1 MQIGSTEQI
10 QRRIQLAIAWCLEYT
25 PSLDREIQLQ
35 SLRDRFYHDLPC
47 SETLQSTVDEVLMLT
62 SAEIEHPQQIVDL
75 QLLIQARPLLWDRR
89 IGMVYGGATKIKQYV
104 FEAAKLQEIRGA
116 SALLDNINLVDLPAF
131 FHGDEELD
139 PHYFP
144 ECQSAKEYCQR
155 IRAEWLETDDRLA
168 GLAHALIPELIIYST
183 GGNILAFCPAE
194 MVDRLANAIEKR
206 YTSETLTANSC
217 AVGTTFKPLE
227 IKFGLLPDVI
237 SAETFWF
244 EDYRQAYRNSDTQ
257 NFISAYIF
265 PNGEATE
272 EMLWQAFCQRKSF
285 NELTSKLATLFNQ
298 RRSGNATIGRDS
310 RQFPVM
316 FETHPYLRR
325 DGGDKRSAIAQVKL
339 LPDEPWYSEPAAR
352 KRLVGQIAKRDMSTN
367 WYKQIGLQWHPNQEI
382 ETWVTKYKKFLRKQE
397 RADLYF
403 SNLGKADRQQVS
415 EARSLREIGNA
426 CRGFVAYIYADGNNM
441 GGYIQKIKT
450 PQEYQKFSQD
460 IFTATEQSV
469 YKALA
474 THLHPHQLK
483 GLTDPDNENRNG
495 KWIHPFEIITIGGDD
510 VMLVVPADKAL
521 AIAKTLGDEFELH
534 LATIPEYQMS
544 GGEDR
549 SKIHRY
555 RSTEAALSA
564 SSLSMSTGVLIT
576 SETTPIYYAEDL
588 TSQLLKSAKERSK
601 LLKPYGYYGGTVDFL
616 VLKSVTMISSNIKE
630 FRQEGLVESSG
641 NLKLNFYAAPYTLHE
656 IGGLID
662 VLQALKTADFP
673 KSQLY
678 QIRSLLDRGKRT
690 AILNYRYFRV
700 RLKPAGQAALK
711 DKFEFGWCNAV
722 TNKGSVAP
730 WMYYDKSSI
739 EGKTGYE
746 TIWRDLIDLYDFV
759 PTTTEIAKQLIS

>member
-1 MQIGSTEQI
+1 MQIGSTDRI
-10 QRRIQLAIAWCLEYT
+10 QRRIQLAIAWCLGYSPT
-25 PSLDREIQLQ
+25 LDRDTQLQ
-35 SLRDRFYHDLPC
+35 SLRDHFYNDLPC
-47 SETLQSTVDEVLMLT
+47 NETLQSIVDAVVNLT
-62 SAEIEHPQQIVDL
+62 GEEIQYPKQIVDL
-75 QLLIQARPLLWDRR
+75 QSLIQSHPLLWDRR

-131 FHGDEELD
+131 FHGDEDLD
-139 PHYFP
+139 PQYFS
-144 ECQSAKEYCQR
+144 ECKSAKEYCQR
-155 IRAEWLETDDRLA
+155 IRSEWLETDDRLA
-168 GLAHALIPELIIYST
+168 GLTHSLIPELIIYST

-227 IKFGLLPDVI
+227 IKFGLLPDEI
-237 SAETFWF
+237 SAKTFWF
-244 EDYRQAYRNSDTQ
+244 EDYLQAYRNSDTQ

-265 PNGEATE
+265 PNREATE

-298 RRSGNATIGRDS
+298 RRSGNVTAGRSS

-352 KRLVGQIAKRDMSTN
+352 KRLVGQIAKRDDVSGN
-367 WYKQIGLQWHPNQEI
+367 WYQKLGLQWQPNEEI
-382 ETWVTKYKKFLRKQE
+382 ETWVRKYEKFLNNHN
-397 RADLYF
+397 F
-403 SNLGKADRQQVS
+403 ADRYFNTKEKVS

-474 THLHPHQLK
+474 AHLQPHQLR
-483 GLTDPDNENRNG
+483 GLTDPESEGRNG

-521 AIAKTLGDEFELH
+521 AIAKTLGDEFEQH
-534 LATIPEYQMS
+534 LSIIPEYQVS
-544 GGEDR
+544 GSEDR
-549 SKIHRY
+549 SRRFHRY
-555 RSTEAALSA
+555 RSMEASRSA

-576 SETTPIYYAEDL
+576 AETTPIYYAEDL

-630 FRQEGLVESSG
+630 FRQEGLVKSSG
-641 NLKLNFYAAPYTLHE
+641 NLQLNFYAAPYTLQE

-678 QIRSLLDRGKRT
+678 QIRSLLDRGKQT

-700 RLKPAGQAALK
+700 RLQPAGQKVLK
-711 DKFEFGWCNAV
+711 DKFEFGWCNAT
-722 TNKGSVAP
+722 TNDGSVAP
-730 WMYYDKSSI
+730 WMYYDRSSTG
-739 EGKTGYE
+739 GKTGYE
-746 TIWRDLIDLYDFV
+746 TIWRDLVDLYDFV
-759 PTTTEIAKQLIS
+759 PTTTEIAAQLIK